1 MKDIQYSYHIK
12 NGHVIDPLRG
22 IDKVED
28 IFINGSKIVDAPD
41 GTTGEVSREI
51 DAEDCLV
58 LPGLIDFHTHLNR
71 GHSDFGIHPDLMTMP
86 NGITSAVDAGSSGSA
101 NFEGF
106 YKDVVCASELT
117 IKSFVNIS
125 PVGVITERHVEE
137 PDPAYY
143 DIPRLSYL
151 FERYSQEILGL
162 KVRIGKNFSK
172 QFGLTT
178 LRKTKELAEELG
190 TVMCVHA
197 VEPENPYN
205 EIISGF
211 GKGDILCHCFQG
223 KGDYNILDE
232 NGKVAT
238 YIWEARDRGVI
249 FDAAAGRAN
258 YRFEVIRKA
267 LADGFLPD
275 VISTDVVAETIY
287 DPRVFTLLYTMSA
300 YIAMGMPLNEIV
312 RAVTATPARLM
323 NMEGIIGTLRPGA
336 LADVVILKIR
346 EKPFVFSDSFGT
358 KIPATQLLVP
368 QMTIKAGRT
377 AYMKIDFAF

>member
-1 MKDIQYSYHIK
+1 MKEIPYSYHIK
-12 NGHVIDPLRG
+12 NGRVIDPARG
-22 IDKVED
+22 TDRVED
-28 IFINGSKIVDAPD
+28 VYIKGSRIADAPED
-41 GTTGEVSREI
+41 GCGVKQVI
-51 DAEDCLV
+51 DAKGCLV

-86 NGITSAVDAGSSGSA
+86 NGITSAVDAGSAGSA

-106 YKDVVCASELT
+106 YRDVVCSSELT

-143 DIPRLSYL
+143 DIPRLGYL
-151 FERYSQEILGL
+151 FERYPQEILGL

-172 QFGLTT
+172 QFGLAT
-178 LRKTKELAEELG
+178 LKKTKELAKDLG

-197 VEPENPYN
+197 VEPESPYD
-205 EIISGF
+205 EILSNF
-211 GKGDILCHCFQG
+211 GEGDILCHCFQG
-223 KGDYNILDE
+223 KGEYNILDI
-232 NGKVAT
+232 NGKVAS
-238 YIWEARDRGVI
+238 YVREARERGVI

-258 YRFEVIRKA
+258 YRFEVIQRA

-275 VISTDVVAETIY
+275 IISTDVVAETIY
-287 DPRVFTLLYTMSA
+287 DPRVFNLLYTMSA
-300 YIAMGMPLNEIV
+300 YIAMGMPFAEII

-323 NMEGIIGTLRPGA
+323 NMEGIIGTLQPGA
-336 LADVVILKIR
+336 LADVAILKIR
-346 EKPFVFSDSFGT
+346 EQPFTFADPFGT
-358 KIPATQLLVP
+358 RIPATQLLVP

-377 AYMKIDFAF
+377 AYMGIDFAF

>member
-1 MKDIQYSYHIK
+1 MKNLPYSYHIK
-12 NGHVIDPLRG
+12 NGRVIDPLRG

-28 IFINGSKIVDAPD
+28 IFIKGSMIADAP
-41 GTTGEVSREI
+41 GENEEIKQVI
-51 DAEDCLV
+51 DAAGCLV

-86 NGITSAVDAGSSGSA
+86 NGITSAVDAGSAGSA

-106 YKDVVCASELT
+106 YKDVVCASEIT

-143 DIPRLSYL
+143 DIPRLKYL
-151 FERYSQEILGL
+151 FERYPQEILGL
-162 KVRIGKNFSK
+162 KVRVGKNFSK
-172 QFGLTT
+172 QFGLVT
-178 LRKTKELAEELG
+178 LRRTKELAKDLD
-190 TVMCVHA
+190 TVMCVHV
-197 VEPENPYN
+197 VEPESPYDD
-205 EIISGF
+205 ILSSF

-223 KGDYNILDE
+223 KGDYNILDKT
-232 NGKVAT
+232 GKVAP
-238 YIWEARDRGVI
+238 YVREARDRGVI

-258 YRFEVIRKA
+258 YRFEVIQKA
-267 LADGFLPD
+267 LADGFMPD

-287 DPRVFTLLYTMSA
+287 DPRVFNLLYTMSA
-300 YIAMGMPLNEIV
+300 YIAMGMPLGEIV

-323 NMEGIIGTLRPGA
+323 GMEGKIGTLRPGA
-336 LADVVILKIR
+336 LADVAILKIR
-346 EKPFVFSDSFGT
+346 EKPFTFADPFGT
-358 KIPATQLLVP
+358 EIPATQLLLP

-377 AYMKIDFAF
+377 AYMGIDFAF